1 METIMRYHLTP
12 VRMDIIRKIKDN
24 KCWHGCR
31 EKRNHC
37 TLLLKTEAAI
47 VENSMKDPQKLQ
59 IELPYDSTIPLLRI
73 YSKETTPLSLKDICT
88 SLFTLRYGNILS
100 IHQCE

>member
-1 METIMRYHLTP
+1 MRYHLTP

-31 EKRNHC
+31 EKGNHC

-47 VENSMKDPQKLQ
+47 VENSMKDPQKL
-59 IELPYDSTIPLLRI
+59 
-73 YSKETTPLSLKDICT
+73 
-88 SLFTLRYGNILS
+88 
-100 IHQCE
+100 